1 MRILASSILFI
12 LFTACASYP
21 KKQQFTQ
28 VTASTQNII
37 NPYFSDTSKDY
48 VYKANIDAFGNS
60 FGGLFIVKKIGEK
73 SHRMVFTT
81 EMGTTIFDFS
91 IKDQRF
97 TVHKILKD
105 MDRKILL
112 NILQQDLTA
121 LVTEKLETSQ
131 RYQKGHQT
139 LYESQLL
146 NKKHYFYFRQN
157 QLKSISRTKNGKE
170 KVAHI
175 FSDVEGNLAKSIRI
189 THNNLPLQ
197 LTFKAL

>member
-12 LFTACASYP
+12 FFVACASFP

-28 VTASTQNII
+28 VTTSTHNII

-60 FGGLFIVKKIGEK
+60 FGGLFIVKKIGENN
-73 SHRMVFTT
+73 HRMVFTT
-81 EMGTTIFDFS
+81 EMGNTIFDFS
-91 IKDQRF
+91 IKNQEF
-97 TVHKILKD
+97 TIHKILKD

-121 LVTEKLETSQ
+121 LVTEKLEVSQ
-131 RYQKGHQT
+131 HYQKGQQT
-139 LYESQLL
+139 LSESQLL
-146 NKKHYFYFRQN
+146 SKKHYFYFQQN
-157 QLKSISRTKNGKE
+157 QLKRISRTKNGKE

-175 FSDVEGNLAKSIRI
+175 FNSVEGDFAKSIQI
-189 THNNLPLQ
+189 IHNNLPLQ